1 MECALSVGQ
10 EALWFIHRMAPES
23 AVYNIAWPM
32 RVHTPIDVPTLTRAT
47 AMAADR
53 HDVLRSVF
61 TEVEGLPRRII
72 GENGLFG
79 LEVRDAPGIDDEE
92 LIRLVSEE
100 VARPFQLQ
108 AGAPCRLVLLRVSP
122 DDAALVFVSH
132 HIAMDLPSVVVVL
145 QTILDAYQAT
155 LAGGLPDWEPLAH
168 TYADFVAKERKLL
181 DSRRAEA
188 LVNHWREVCS
198 GAPPVLDLPTDRPRP
213 AHQRFRGA
221 SYDTLLPD
229 DVVAGLVPAARAN
242 RVTPVRHL
250 LAVFQTLLYRHTQQ
264 QDFIL
269 GCAATSSFG
278 FDRKG
283 IPGFYINSIPLRA
296 RCGIGTTFRE
306 ITTEVNRQLNVGM
319 AHVDY
324 PFALLPKALDLPRL
338 PGTSPLFQVMVSMV
352 SVGRS
357 RSLMEM
363 AAGGHASEMDYA
375 GLRLSAIA
383 VGQQEGQFDLT
394 LEVIRTLSSVRC
406 DFKYD
411 TDLFDEATVRRLA
424 DHFVRLLRAAATDP
438 DQRVVD
444 VPLTDEA
451 ERARLMAFA
460 TGR

>member
-1 MECALSVGQ
+1 MECPLSVGQ

-23 AVYNIAWPM
+23 AVYNVAWPM
-32 RVHTPIDVPTLTRAT
+32 RVHTPVDVSVLARAT
-47 AMAADR
+47 ALAADR

-61 TEVEGLPRRII
+61 TEVEGLPRRITSDS
-72 GENGLFG
+72 GMFALD
-79 LEVRDAPGIDDEE
+79 VRDVPGVDDEE
-92 LIRLVSEE
+92 LLRLVREE
-100 VARPFQLQ
+100 VARPFRLQ
-108 AGAPCRLVLLRVSP
+108 AGPPCRLVLLRVSA

-132 HIAMDLPSVVVVL
+132 HIAMDLPSVVLVL
-145 QTILDAYQAT
+145 QTVLDAYQAL
-155 LAGGLPDWEPLAH
+155 LAGGLPRWEPLVH
-168 TYADFVAKERKLL
+168 TYADFVAKERAVL

-188 LVNHWREVCS
+188 LVGHWREVCA

-221 SYDTLLPD
+221 SYDLQLPD

-264 QDFIL
+264 QDFVL

-283 IPGFYINSIPLRA
+283 VAGFYVNSIPLRA
-296 RCGIGTTFRE
+296 RCGPTTTFRE
-306 ITTEVNRQLNVGM
+306 VTTEVNRQLNTGM
-319 AHVDY
+319 AHADY

-338 PGTSPLFQVMVSMV
+338 PGTSPLFQVLVSMV

-363 AAGGHASEMDYA
+363 AAGGHGAGMDYA

-394 LEVIRTLSSVRC
+394 LEVIRTLTSVRC

-411 TDLFDEATVRRLA
+411 TDLFDGATVRRLA
-424 DHFVRLLRAAATDP
+424 DHFVRLLRAAAADP
-438 DQRVVD
+438 DHRVVD
-444 VPLTDEA
+444 VPLTDDA
-451 ERARLMAFA
+451 ERARLLAFA